1 MQGVSGIDKR
11 QQMTINIII
20 VAVSVATA
28 VVGIMAYRD
37 NKKHQ
42 KMQQDLFAIDRE
54 IKLLRLAQT
63 REQAQR
69 SGLI

>member
-1 MQGVSGIDKR
+1 MEGLSGIDKR
-11 QQMTINIII
+11 QQMAINIII
-20 VAVSVATA
+20 VTVSVASA
-28 VVGIMAYRD
+28 IIGIMAYRD

-54 IKLLRLAQT
+54 IKLLKLAQT
-63 REQAQR
+63 REEAQK